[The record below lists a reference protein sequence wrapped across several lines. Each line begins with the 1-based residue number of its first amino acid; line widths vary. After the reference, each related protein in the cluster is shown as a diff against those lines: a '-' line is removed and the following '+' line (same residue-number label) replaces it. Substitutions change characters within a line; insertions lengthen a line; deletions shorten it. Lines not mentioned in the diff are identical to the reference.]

1 VFQAALADYYVEYEL
16 LVNID
21 RPLERLQI
29 MSSLNANVQDVFNEY
44 GVQIMSPHFRGQPA
58 APVVVPQSR
67 WYAAP
72 AAPPR

>member
-1 VFQAALADYYVEYEL
+1 MIQAALADYYVEYEL

-44 GVQIMSPHFRGQPA
+44 GVQIMSPHFLGQPA
-58 APVVVPQSR
+58 LPVVVPQSR
-67 WYAAP
+67 WHAAP
-72 AAPPR
+72 AAAPP